1 MTFKSIA
8 FPFTFG
14 SILLTIAIAFVF
26 HEFTKILL
34 MVVRP
39 INFSFTLHIEVN
51 LRQRSSTNQS
61 LVMIL

>member
-1 MTFKSIA
+1 VVGSLVFLCKVVRTTALMTFKSIA

-39 INFSFTLHIEVN
+39 INFPLPFTLK
-51 LRQRSSTNQS
+51 
-61 LVMIL
+61 

>member
-1 MTFKSIA
+1 MALKSLV

-14 SILLTIAIAFVF
+14 SVLLTLAVAFAF
-26 HEFTKILL
+26 YKFTQILL

-39 INFSFTLHIEVN
+39 INISFTLHIIVN
-51 LRQRSSTNQS
+51 LRQRSSTNLS